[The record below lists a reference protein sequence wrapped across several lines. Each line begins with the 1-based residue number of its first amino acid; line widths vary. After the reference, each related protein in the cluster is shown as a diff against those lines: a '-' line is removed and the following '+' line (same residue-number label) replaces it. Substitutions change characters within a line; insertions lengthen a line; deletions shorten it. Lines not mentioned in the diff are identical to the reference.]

1 VAENVVVHYRDGQ
14 LLKGY
19 ITAFSGENQSF
30 EVEPLDPGGPERIT
44 VELATLKAVFFV
56 KDFVGDSAYAE
67 VKTFPSGAYQ
77 PGTRMEA
84 YQPGTRME
92 VAMFDGEVLVG
103 SVEGYR
109 PDGHGFF
116 LVPADTQSNNLR
128 CFVVAA
134 SVKRASFFVD

>member
-1 VAENVVVHYRDGQ
+1 VTENVVVHYRDGQ
-14 LLKGY
+14 LLKGH
-19 ITAFSGENQSF
+19 IAAFSGENLSF
-30 EVEPLDPGGPERIT
+30 EVEPLDSGGPERIT
-44 VELATLKAVFFV
+44 VELAALKAVFFV

-67 VKTFPSGAYQ
+67 VKTFPSG
-77 PGTRMEA
+77 A

-134 SVKRASFFVD
+134 SVKRASFFLD